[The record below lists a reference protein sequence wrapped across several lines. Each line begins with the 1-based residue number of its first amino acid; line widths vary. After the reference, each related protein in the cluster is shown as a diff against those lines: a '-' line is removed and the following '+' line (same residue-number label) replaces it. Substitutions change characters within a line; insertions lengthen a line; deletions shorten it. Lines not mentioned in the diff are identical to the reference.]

1 MNKILLFALLLIP
14 LSTIA
19 GGKPCSGKKVGIS
32 HCEGSQFVCNDG
44 SISKST
50 KDCSSYIS
58 GDTTKKA
65 DTVATTPESN
75 EPTTTPIAQD
85 NSEISKVSD
94 NILKLDYSGFTL
106 WLDCTKRAPIKFQ
119 YVAQRD
125 TGSFKRYDKFSLD
138 PKVPKECQQ
147 YSSKAYGS
155 KYDRGH
161 QVPANHMD
169 YSGLAIKQTNYM
181 TNILPQAANMNR
193 GAWLQ
198 TEKITE
204 CYRDIAELLVIGGV
218 IWGNNDADD
227 YFLQSHG
234 VRTPDAF
241 WKVIIRGTGQD
252 EQAIA
257 WIVPNSQDATAK
269 RLDQYLV
276 SVDDI
281 EKVTGEK
288 IPVADYAKH
297 EKLNASWQL
306 PIGCDE
312 G

>member
-1 MNKILLFALLLIP
+1 MNKLLLILLLLP
-14 LSTIA
+14 LASVA
-19 GGKPCSGKKVGIS
+19 GDKPCSGKKGGIS

-44 SISKST
+44 SSSKST
-50 KDCSSYIS
+50 KDCSRYIT
-58 GDTTKKA
+58 GNTTQKA
-65 DTVATTPESN
+65 APEPIK
-75 EPTTTPIAQD
+75 PTTAPISQD
-85 NSEISKVSD
+85 SSEITKVSD
-94 NILKLDYSGFTL
+94 NILKLDYSGFTV

-119 YVAQRD
+119 YVAQHD
-125 TGSFKRYDKFSLD
+125 TGSFKRFDKFSLD

-147 YSSKAYGS
+147 YSSKAYGL

-169 YSGLAIKQTNYM
+169 YSALAIKQTNYM

-204 CYRDIAELLVIGGV
+204 CYRDITELLVIGGV
-218 IWGNNDADD
+218 IWGNDEADD
-227 YFLQSHG
+227 YFVQSHG
-234 VRTPDAF
+234 VKTPDAY

-252 EQAIA
+252 ERAIA
-257 WIVPNSQDATAK
+257 WIVQNSQDATGK

-276 SVDDI
+276 SVEDI

-297 EKLNASWQL
+297 DKLNASWAI
-306 PIGCDE
+306 PVGCDE

>member
-1 MNKILLFALLLIP
+1 MNKILLFALLLFP

-19 GGKPCSGKKVGIS
+19 GGKPCSGKKGGIS

-44 SISKST
+44 SSSKST
-50 KDCSSYIS
+50 KACSSYITGNS
-58 GDTTKKA
+58 TQKA
-65 DTVATTPESN
+65 APVATVPESI
-75 EPTTTPIAQD
+75 EPITAPISQD

-94 NILKLDYSGFTL
+94 NILKLDYSGFTV

-119 YVAQRD
+119 YVAQHD

-147 YSSKAYGS
+147 YSSKAYGLR
-155 KYDRGH
+155 YDRGH

-169 YSGLAIKQTNYM
+169 YSALAIKQTNYM

-218 IWGNNDADD
+218 IWGNNKSDD
-227 YFLQSHG
+227 YFLLSHG
-234 VRTPDAF
+234 VRSPDAY
-241 WKVIIRGTGQD
+241 WKVIVRGTGQA

-257 WIVPNSQDATAK
+257 WIVPNSQNATAK

-276 SVDDI
+276 SVEDI
-281 EKVTGEK
+281 EKVTGGK

-297 EKLNASWQL
+297 DKLNASWTI
-306 PIGCDE
+306 PVGCDE

>member
-1 MNKILLFALLLIP
+1 MNKILLFALLLFP

-19 GGKPCSGKKVGIS
+19 GGKPCSGKKGGIS

-44 SISKST
+44 SSSKST
-50 KDCSSYIS
+50 KDCSSYITGNS
-58 GDTTKKA
+58 TQKA
-65 DTVATTPESN
+65 APVATVPESL
-75 EPTTTPIAQD
+75 EPITAPISQD
-85 NSEISKVSD
+85 SSEISKVSD
-94 NILKLDYSGFTL
+94 NILKLDYSGFTV
-106 WLDCTKRAPIKFQ
+106 WLDCSKRGAIRYQ
-119 YVAQRD
+119 YVAQHD
-125 TGSFKRYDKFSLD
+125 AGNLKRYDKFSLD

-147 YSSKAYGS
+147 YSSKAYGL

-218 IWGNNDADD
+218 IWGNNESDD
-227 YFLQSHG
+227 YFVQSHG
-234 VRTPDAF
+234 VKTPDAY
-241 WKVIIRGTGQD
+241 WKVIIRGTGQA

-257 WIVPNSQDATAK
+257 WIVPNSQNATAK

-276 SVDDI
+276 SVEDI
-281 EKVTGEK
+281 EKVTGGK

-297 EKLNASWQL
+297 DKLNASWTI
-306 PIGCDE
+306 PVGCDE